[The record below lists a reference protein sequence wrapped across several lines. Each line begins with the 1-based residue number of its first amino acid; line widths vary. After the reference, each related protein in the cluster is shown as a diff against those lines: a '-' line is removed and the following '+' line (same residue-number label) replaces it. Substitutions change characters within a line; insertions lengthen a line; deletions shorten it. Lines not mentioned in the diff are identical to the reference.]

1 MFIPNLL
8 PRAKGIVTRLRMD
21 DRGSALLQS
30 RPVSARQYLVAKD
43 DSSGPDGL
51 DSVDDDVRREVQVLV
66 CHRVE
71 RANSALVP
79 ARTPRR
85 YSAHQRSLLSTFSM
99 MRISEPRPLT

>member
-21 DRGSALLQS
+21 DRGSPLLQS

-66 CHRVE
+66 CHRGGKG
-71 RANSALVP
+71 
-79 ARTPRR
+79 
-85 YSAHQRSLLSTFSM
+85 Q
-99 MRISEPRPLT
+99 